1 MAAKNYTCLSN
12 SCLDKYWGAGAGKR
26 APNGRPA
33 SDSFKKEAESPCRGR
48 TMGPMKL
55 NIRTF
60 SFAAALLAA
69 VLAASQTTGTAPQ
82 GDLIALEN
90 RYITAMVEANRADLE
105 KLLAP
110 DYLSVAATG
119 DVFDRA
125 QTLGFYRPGEL
136 RGASAAEMKV
146 RVYGVTAVVIG

>member
-1 MAAKNYTCLSN
+1 
-12 SCLDKYWGAGAGKR
+12 
-26 APNGRPA
+26 
-33 SDSFKKEAESPCRGR
+33 
-48 TMGPMKL
+48 MGPMKL

-146 RVYGVTAVVIG
+146 RVYGVTAVVIGRYDQTDKAGALWSGRFTDVWVRAGNSWQLVSEHFCKLAQNDSTSTH